1 MLPQIEQL
9 LVLQD
14 RDQKIKAFRD
24 ELTRAP
30 LEKQRIADDLAR
42 ATAEHEKARAALQ
55 ELEIRKKKLELDS
68 QAKRDSIAKFKNQQF
83 QTRKNEE
90 FQALSHEIARYE
102 KDIIGFEDTEIEI
115 MESIEQQKI
124 ALAASDAKFA
134 EAKRAAADRTKTVD
148 ERVASIQGRIGAVE
162 AERAALVGTFSD
174 EDLLDLYNRLFAKK
188 VGTAVVPLDHETCG
202 GCHMKVTPQIVH
214 SVRGNKVLT
223 HCEQCGRILYP
234 GE

>member
-1 MLPQIEQL
+1 MLLEIEQL

-24 ELTRAP
+24 ELTRGP

-42 ATAEHEKARAALQ
+42 ATADHDKARSALQ
-55 ELEIRKKKLELDS
+55 ELEVRKKKLELDA

-90 FQALSHEIARYE
+90 FQALKHEIDRYE
-102 KDIIGFEDTEIEI
+102 KDIVALEDTEIEI
-115 MESIEQQKI
+115 MEGIEQQKI
-124 ALAASDAKFA
+124 ALTASDAKFA
-134 EAKRAAADRTKTVD
+134 EAKRVAAERAKSVE
-148 ERVASIQGRIGAVE
+148 ERVGSIQGRIGAVE
-162 AERAALVGTFSD
+162 TERASLAATFPD
-174 EDLLDLYNRLFAKK
+174 EDLLDLYNRIFIKK
-188 VGTAVVPLDHETCG
+188 AGSALVPLEHETCG

-214 SVRGNKVLT
+214 SVRASKVVT

>member
-1 MLPQIEQL
+1 MLPEIEQL

-24 ELTRAP
+24 ELTRSP
-30 LEKQRIADDLAR
+30 LEKQRIADELAR
-42 ATAEHEKARAALQ
+42 ATAEHEKARATLQ

-90 FQALSHEIARYE
+90 FQALSHEIGRYE
-102 KDIIGFEDTEIEI
+102 KDIVALEDTEIEI
-115 MESIEQQKI
+115 MEGIEQQKT
-124 ALAASDAKFA
+124 ALKSSDAKFA
-134 EAKRAAADRTKTVD
+134 ESKRVAAERAKTVE
-148 ERVASIQGRIGAVE
+148 ERTASIGGRIGAVE
-162 AERAALVGTFSD
+162 AERATLAAAFPD
-174 EDLLDLYNRLFAKK
+174 EDLLDLYNRIFIKK
-188 VGTAVVPLDHETCG
+188 VGTAVVTLDHETCG

-214 SVRGNKVLT
+214 AVRGQRVLT
-223 HCEQCGRILYP
+223 QCEQCGRILYP

>member
-1 MLPQIEQL
+1 MLPEIEQL

-24 ELTRAP
+24 ELTRGP
-30 LEKQRIADDLAR
+30 LEKQRIGDELAR
-42 ATAEHEKARAALQ
+42 ATAEHEKARSTLQ
-55 ELEIRKKKLELDS
+55 ELEIRKKKLELDA

-102 KDIIGFEDTEIEI
+102 KDIIALEDTEIEI
-115 MESIEQQKI
+115 MEGIERQKV
-124 ALAASDAKFA
+124 ALASSDAKFA
-134 EAKRAAADRTKTVD
+134 DAKRSATDRTRTVE
-148 ERVASIQGRIGAVE
+148 ERVASVQGRIGAIE
-162 AERAALVGTFSD
+162 AERAALAGTFPD

-188 VGTAVVPLDHETCG
+188 GGGAIVSLDHETCG

-214 SVRGNKVLT
+214 SVRGNKLLT

>member
-1 MLPQIEQL
+1 MLPEIEQL

-42 ATAEHEKARAALQ
+42 ATAVYEKARSTLL
-55 ELEIRKKKLELDS
+55 ELEVRKKKLELDS

-90 FQALSHEIARYE
+90 FQALNHEIARYE
-102 KDIIGFEDTEIEI
+102 KDIVGFEDTEIEI
-115 MESIEQQKI
+115 MEGIEQQKKE
-124 ALAASDAKFA
+124 LTSSEAKFA
-134 EAKRAAADRTKTVD
+134 EAKRVAA
-148 ERVASIQGRIGAVE
+148 ERAKVVEGRLVSIQERIGAAE
-162 AERAALVGTFSD
+162 TERAGLAAAFSD
-174 EDLLDLYNRLFAKK
+174 EDLLDLYNRLFTKK
-188 VGTAVVPLDHETCG
+188 VGSAIVPLNHETCD

-214 SVRGNKVLT
+214 FVRAGKVLT

>member
-1 MLPQIEQL
+1 MLPEIEQL

-14 RDQKIKAFRD
+14 RDQKIKAYRD
-24 ELTRAP
+24 ELTRGP

-42 ATAEHEKARAALQ
+42 ATAEHEKARTTLQ
-55 ELEIRKKKLELDS
+55 ELEVRKKKLELDA

-102 KDIIGFEDTEIEI
+102 KDIVALEDTEIEI
-115 MESIEQQKI
+115 MEGIEQQKKE
-124 ALAASDAKFA
+124 LSSSDIKFA
-134 EAKRAAADRTKTVD
+134 EAKRIAADRTKTVE
-148 ERVASIQGRIGAVE
+148 ERVAGIGGRIGAIE
-162 AERAALVGTFSD
+162 TERAGLAAAFPD
-174 EDLLDLYNRLFAKK
+174 EDLLDLYNRLFTKK
-188 VGTAVVPLDHETCG
+188 VGTAIVQLEHETCG

-214 SVRGNKVLT
+214 SVRASKVLT
-223 HCEQCGRILYP
+223 QCEQCGRILYP